1 LPRHQIKTI
10 LVPGS
15 SAPAGI
21 NTIKSL
27 RMGGYKGKIVA
38 TDSSSLSA
46 GFFMSDINEVIPEAD
61 NASFLDRLFEI
72 VMANHVDILMPSSGF
87 DIYPYSENLAALA
100 DLGAKAIVSD
110 RDSLEICRDKI
121 LTFRTLC
128 NKFILPFTT
137 AEPNKVREFP
147 VIAKPR
153 FGKGSRDIIRI
164 DDESDLR
171 YVSSKFED
179 MIFQEFLPGREYTID
194 VLSDLDKRGLIAVPR
209 IRIQTKGGISTKG
222 RIILDPEI
230 ESTCRQMAECVGIR
244 GPCCI
249 QMKESTDG
257 ILKLVEINPRMGG
270 GTIFST
276 LAGANFPKMLV
287 DMVEGKEIS
296 IPKVSPITIVRYYE
310 EIVIKNEQPEIA
322 VHEDLL
328 SRTNIPG

>member
-1 LPRHQIKTI
+1 LPRHQINTI

-27 RMGGYKGKIVA
+27 RMGGYKGKILA

-72 VMANHVDILMPSSGF
+72 VMANDVEILMPSSGF
-87 DIYPYSENLAALA
+87 DIYPYSENVAALA
-100 DLGAKAIVSD
+100 NLGAKAIVSD
-110 RDSLEICRDKI
+110 REALEICRDKI
-121 LTFRTLC
+121 QTFQKLSS
-128 NKFILPFTT
+128 KYDLPFTT
-137 AEPNKVREFP
+137 SDPNKVKQFP

-171 YVSSKFED
+171 YVNSKFED
-179 MIFQEFLPGREYTID
+179 MIYQEFLPGREYTID
-194 VLSDLDKRGLIAVPR
+194 VLSDLEKKPLIAVPR

-222 RIILDPEI
+222 RIILNPEL
-230 ESTCRQMAECVGIR
+230 ELTCRQIAECVGIR

-296 IPKVSPITIVRYYE
+296 IPKISSVTIVRYYE
-310 EIVIKNEQPEIA
+310 EIVIRDEEPKIP
-322 VHEDLL
+322 VGEDLL
-328 SRTNIPG
+328 PRTNIPR

>member
-1 LPRHQIKTI
+1 
-10 LVPGS
+10 
-15 SAPAGI
+15 
-21 NTIKSL
+21 
-27 RMGGYKGKIVA
+27 MGGYKGKIVA

-61 NASFLDRLFEI
+61 NASFLDRLLEI
-72 VMANHVDILMPSSGF
+72 VIVNDVEILMPSSGF
-87 DIYPYSENLAALA
+87 DIYPYSENAAALA
-100 DLGAKAIVSD
+100 NLGAKAIVSD
-110 RDSLEICRDKI
+110 RESLEICRDKI
-121 LTFRTLC
+121 LTFQTLSS
-128 NKFILPFTT
+128 KFVLPFTT
-137 AEPNKVREFP
+137 AEPNKVNQFP

-194 VLSDLDKRGLIAVPR
+194 VLSDLEKIALIAVPR

-222 RIILDPEI
+222 RIILDPDI
-230 ESTCRQMAECVGIR
+230 EVTCRQIAERVGIR

-249 QMKESTDG
+249 QMKESSDG
-257 ILKLVEINPRMGG
+257 VLKLVEINPRMGG

-287 DMVEGKEIS
+287 DMVEGNEIS
-296 IPKVSPITIVRYYE
+296 IPKISPVTIVRYYE
-310 EIVIKNEQPEIA
+310 EIVISSEEPKIP
-322 VHEDLL
+322 VGRDLL
-328 SRTNIPG
+328 SRTNVPG

>member
-1 LPRHQIKTI
+1 
-10 LVPGS
+10 
-15 SAPAGI
+15 
-21 NTIKSL
+21 
-27 RMGGYKGKIVA
+27 MGGYKGKIVA

-72 VMANHVDILMPSSGF
+72 VMANGVDILMPSSGF
-87 DIYPYSENLAALA
+87 DIYPYSENVAALA

-110 RDSLEICRDKI
+110 RESLEICRDKI
-121 LTFRTLC
+121 LTFRTLSS
-128 NKFILPFTT
+128 KFILPFTT
-137 AEPNKVREFP
+137 VEPNKVKQFP

-194 VLSDLDKRGLIAVPR
+194 VLSDLDKNGLIAVPR

-230 ESTCRQMAECVGIR
+230 ESTCMHMAECVGIR

-249 QMKESTDG
+249 QMKESTEG
-257 ILKLVEINPRMGG
+257 VLKLVEINPRMGG

-287 DMVEGKEIS
+287 DMVEGNEIS
-296 IPKVSPITIVRYYE
+296 IPKISPITIVRYYE
-310 EIVIKNEQPEIA
+310 EIVIRNEEPEIP
-322 VHEDLL
+322 VGEDLL

>member
-1 LPRHQIKTI
+1 
-10 LVPGS
+10 
-15 SAPAGI
+15 
-21 NTIKSL
+21 
-27 RMGGYKGKIVA
+27 MGGYKGKIVA

-46 GFFMSDINEVIPEAD
+46 GFFMSDLNEVIPEAD

-72 VMANHVDILMPSSGF
+72 VMANGVDILMPSSGF
-87 DIYPYSENLAALA
+87 DIYPYSENVAALA

-110 RDSLEICRDKI
+110 RESLEICRDKV
-121 LTFRTLC
+121 LTFRTLSS
-128 NKFILPFTT
+128 KFILPFTT
-137 AEPNKVREFP
+137 AEPNKVKQFP

-194 VLSDLDKRGLIAVPR
+194 VLSDLDKRALIAVPR

-230 ESTCRQMAECVGIR
+230 ESTCRQIAECVGIR

-249 QMKESTDG
+249 QMKESNDG

-287 DMVEGKEIS
+287 DMVEGNEIS
-296 IPKVSPITIVRYYE
+296 IPTISPITIVRYYE
-310 EIVIKNEQPEIA
+310 EIVIRNEEPVIP
-322 VHEDLL
+322 VDEDLL

>member
-1 LPRHQIKTI
+1 
-10 LVPGS
+10 
-15 SAPAGI
+15 
-21 NTIKSL
+21 
-27 RMGGYKGKIVA
+27 MGGYKGKIVA

-72 VMANHVDILMPSSGF
+72 VMANAVDILMPSSGF
-87 DIYPYSENLAALA
+87 DIYPYSENVAALA

-110 RDSLEICRDKI
+110 RESLEICRDKI
-121 LTFRTLC
+121 LTFRTLSS
-128 NKFILPFTT
+128 KFILPFTT
-137 AEPNKVREFP
+137 AEPNKVKQFP

-153 FGKGSRDIIRI
+153 FGKGSRDIMRI

-194 VLSDLDKRGLIAVPR
+194 VLSDLDKRGLISVPR

-287 DMVEGKEIS
+287 DMVEGNEIS
-296 IPKVSPITIVRYYE
+296 IPQISPITIVRYYE
-310 EIVIKNEQPEIA
+310 EIVIRNEEPEIP
-322 VHEDLL
+322 VGEGLL

>member
-1 LPRHQIKTI
+1 
-10 LVPGS
+10 
-15 SAPAGI
+15 
-21 NTIKSL
+21 
-27 RMGGYKGKIVA
+27 MGGFKAKIVA
-38 TDSSSLSA
+38 TDSSPLSA

-72 VMANHVDILMPSSGF
+72 VIANDVEILMPSSGF
-87 DIYPYSENLAALA
+87 DIYPYSENIIALA
-100 DLGAKAIVSD
+100 NLGARAIVSD
-110 RDSLEICRDKI
+110 RESLEICRDKI
-121 LTFRTLC
+121 LTFQTLSS
-128 NKFILPFTT
+128 KFVLPFTT
-137 AEPNKVREFP
+137 AEPNKVNQFP

-194 VLSDLDKRGLIAVPR
+194 VLSDLEKIALIAVPR

-222 RIILDPEI
+222 RIILDPDI
-230 ESTCRQMAECVGIR
+230 EVTCRQIAERVGIR

-249 QMKESTDG
+249 QMKESSDG
-257 ILKLVEINPRMGG
+257 VLKLVEINPRMGG

-287 DMVEGKEIS
+287 DMVEGNEIS
-296 IPKVSPITIVRYYE
+296 IPKISPVTIVRYYE
-310 EIVIKNEQPEIA
+310 EIVISSEEPKIP
-322 VHEDLL
+322 VGGDLL
-328 SRTNIPG
+328 SRTNVPG